1 MKRKIA
7 GDIEITGTLNDHTI
21 PAGTGT
27 LALTSDIPT
36 GTGIELD
43 VTNSGNQLIIES
55 NDTGYPELLLTQPEL
70 VNSNANGPKITL
82 EKISYD
88 SINPTRNGD
97 ELGRIDFKGH
107 RNGNVD
113 QVYGS
118 IIGIS
123 AVDNNPGPGGWI
135 EFEVSDMNENSNEK
149 MVTIFGGTSANQFH
163 QGLRIDRGNLWLA
176 PYSTYTGSIIFEG
189 STHDLTIRPTGTET
203 ASANLL
209 IPREGG
215 TVITTNSIG
224 DYTSDL
230 SSPVTIQLDADAVS
244 GATLNLYHNSATPA
258 DGDIL
263 GRINFNGENSSSV
276 NETFAYIQAHAFDVT
291 NANEDGY
298 VKIGGQKDGS
308 FKVWTNT
315 GSFTNGSGLEIVT
328 GNLYLNDTD
337 AGAGN
342 IVFEGSTDNGFETT
356 LTVEDPTA
364 ARTITLPDKTGTVAL
379 TSDIGGLVNV
389 LSSINVEN
397 PTPKASDVFGNSVD
411 ISGDYMIVGAYL
423 ADGSGNDNAGKAYI
437 FDVHTGHLIHTLDD
451 PNAFNTSTSDYF
463 GRAVGISGNYAVV
476 GAPSEDSSGNFGAG
490 VGYIFNVTT
499 GALIH
504 TVQNPN
510 AYSTPAADNFGNS
523 IGVHGK
529 YSIFGCPDE
538 DDAGGS
544 GSGKAYVINNETGG
558 LVYTFDN
565 PNAFG
570 TSLNDNFGFSV
581 DISDNYAIVGARYED
596 FAAADNSGHVYVF
609 DLSTG
614 SLVHSKANPNAYGAV
629 TSDYFGWD
637 VAIDGNYFVVGAEGE
652 DDASGTGSGKAY
664 VFDIQSGALLHT
676 LDNPTPFPGDAFG
689 RQVDISGNYT
699 IVSAYEDNT
708 TNGSGGAAYIFNLST
723 GTLAATLVNPNV
735 FSTTSLDRFG
745 NALAISGDN
754 IVVGCE
760 QEDSSGATNSGY
772 AFLYNIDANPY
783 TYTPYEISTFA
794 TGSGGSTYTNTDV
807 DQHLN
812 TGSAATNEVLSWD
825 GADYDWVAQSTG
837 GGAPSVTATLLRTI
851 DNPSAGGSNDDFDEF
866 GTTIAISG
874 NIIAASA
881 YGEEDPETGE
891 TQAGIVYLYDATT
904 HELLHIVLNP
914 TWSGITTGT
923 RNLDNDDTRFG
934 GLGENGMD
942 ISGNYMIAGAKSAD
956 APFNA
961 SGVAYIF
968 DITSGKLLHVLT
980 NNTGATSN
988 ELMGHTTVID
998 DNLAAVSVSQDGV
1011 GGSVMVYE
1019 VSTGTRIRNIP
1030 NPNTQSGI
1038 GGLFGEGMAL
1048 SKGRLAIWQNW
1059 YDGNDDPQG
1068 RVYIYDPITGE
1079 LLHTLENPVQS
1090 TANDRFGEWMHMDGN
1105 YLAVGVPEYL
1115 APADRGRVYIY
1126 NVNSGALIHTL
1137 ENPTGI
1143 DGDHFGMGI
1152 SVSGSFVAVGAYG
1165 SDTTGSLAGSAY
1177 IFDLVSGD
1185 LVETIENPNAFN
1197 TSSSD
1202 QFGRRVSLSGN
1213 RLIVNAVGEDTNAS
1227 TGRNS
1232 GKVYSFY
1239 LAGVPPYVP
1248 SGEQTKQ
1255 LTAAATTRGYS
1266 RFDLEHAVANPNPM
1280 GDGTVPGFNNFGK
1293 VVDISG
1299 DYFVAGAMS
1308 ESRAYIGS
1316 AKTGK
1321 ILHILNNPNINDT
1334 SLSVSG
1340 DQFGSSVA
1348 ISGNYCAISAISE
1361 DPNVN
1366 NVASDA
1372 GAIYIFNVITGALVH
1387 TLVPR
1392 VIFEAAN
1399 NTDLSLGGE
1408 GHGLAMDGRY
1418 LVAGSYNITSG
1429 TNGRVFVYDVFTGT
1443 LLYTVEDPK
1452 VNGFGLTQNHFGYSV
1467 DIQGNHFIVGA
1478 YTDDL
1483 GTGYSEGVAHVYDLD
1498 SGRLLHTY
1506 SHPSSS
1512 STGEFGVEVA
1522 ISGDYA
1528 VVSNPTST
1536 VFQDSTIIAR
1546 GLLRVYSI
1554 KTGKF
1559 LHEIGNPLVFNP
1571 RGGYANPTFTSS
1583 TYGGAPVFDGETG
1596 NSSKYDNPSEINFGY
1611 NLKMD
1616 GDYLIVGADEEESGR
1631 DLGGGAAYVYD
1642 VRSGDLV
1649 YKLKNPNFAL
1659 SSDDTDSEVD
1669 KFGETCAISGNRIII
1684 GATGAVVGDESG
1696 VGAVYIFKHG
1706 GMPNYSYNAQET
1718 ASFTAGSS
1726 TNGHVVMGNQV
1737 IRKESFGGVTTEL
1750 SKDYGPKYL
1759 ATIVS
1764 QLTVNLVKPDYDGYL
1779 QNEHPD
1785 SNTVGYG
1792 MNAFI
1797 AKALSF
1803 SPRTNRRYIHVAANW
1818 PSGDSGSQMNNTN
1831 TDRGIQDIKIGYD
1844 GSGGTENTVVVH
1856 CKNHGFTSAEVVI
1869 MSNPG
1874 SISNLKGISYYAG
1887 LIDDDTFILYTDSG
1901 LTTQLNGQFLASFSS
1916 YSGSEYCRGNDTSD
1930 WATISRV
1937 IELLDFVNDF
1947 EAGNYDKADRNFAD
1961 NDGTY
1966 DAYYELQAEVQKDF
1980 HLYADLVINAMSVG
1994 GTTYTNFSL
2003 FENNPGLGDYAGAKD
2018 ISIGNGSNEQNI
2030 TIKSPVIFPPFTT
2043 AERDAIRDKQ
2053 NGMVVFNTSTV
2064 SLQLYNAGAWY
2075 NL

>member
-1 MKRKIA
+1 MKRKID
-7 GDIEITGTLNDHTI
+7 GNVEITGTLNDHTI
-21 PAGTGT
+21 PGGTGT
-27 LALTSDIPT
+27 LALTSDIST
-36 GTGIELD
+36 TGIELD
-43 VTNSGNQLIIES
+43 VTNSGDQLIIES

-88 SINPTRNGD
+88 SINSTRNGD

-107 RNGNVD
+107 KNSNVD

-123 AVDNNPGPGGWI
+123 AVDNNPGPGGSI

-149 MVTIFGGTSANQFH
+149 MVTIFGGTTSNQFH

-176 PYSTYTGSIIFEG
+176 PYSTYTGSIILEG

-203 ASANLL
+203 FGANLL

-215 TVITTNSIG
+215 TVITTNSID

-230 SSPVTIQLDADAVS
+230 TSPVTIQLDADAVS

-258 DGDIL
+258 DEDIL

-276 NETFAYIQAHAFDVT
+276 NETFAYIQAQAFDVT

-308 FKVWTNT
+308 FKVWTKT

-328 GNLYLNDTD
+328 GNLYLNDITD
-337 AGAGN
+337 GN
-342 IVFEGSTDNGFETT
+342 IIFEGSTDNGFETT
-356 LTVEDPTA
+356 LTVDDPTA
-364 ARTITLPDKTGTVAL
+364 DRTITLPNKTGTVAL
-379 TSDIGGLVNV
+379 TSDIG
-389 LSSINVEN
+389 SSVSILNQINIAN
-397 PTPKASDVFGNSVD
+397 PTTSANAFFGNAVD
-411 ISGDYMIVGAYL
+411 ISGDYMIVGAYQ
-423 ADGSGNDNAGKAYI
+423 ADNSGNDDSGKAYI
-437 FDVHTGHLIHTLDD
+437 YDVHTGHLIRTLTNPNTFSTVTDD
-451 PNAFNTSTSDYF
+451 FF

-476 GAPSEDSSGNFGAG
+476 GASSEDSSGSFSAGAA
-490 VGYIFNVTT
+490 YIFNVTT

-504 TVQNPN
+504 TIQNPN
-510 AYSTPAADNFGNS
+510 AFGTPASDFFGRT
-523 IGVHGK
+523 IATHGK
-529 YSIFGCPDE
+529 YSIFGVHEEDE
-538 DDAGGS
+538 AGGALS
-544 GSGKAYVINNETGG
+544 SGKAYVINNETGG

-570 TSLNDNFGFSV
+570 GAQNDYFGFSV
-581 DISDNYAIVGARYED
+581 DISDNYAIVGAYLED
-596 FAAADNSGHVYVF
+596 FASSDNSGRVYVF

-614 SLVHSKANPNAYGAV
+614 TLVHSIANPNAYGAV
-629 TSDYFGWD
+629 TSDYFGYS
-637 VAIDGNYFVVGAEGE
+637 VAIDGNYFMAGARNE
-652 DDASGTGSGKAY
+652 DDAIGNASGKAY
-664 VFDIQSGALLHT
+664 VFDLESGALLHT
-676 LDNPTPFPGDAFG
+676 LDNPTPAINDQFGDSMS
-689 RQVDISGNYT
+689 ISGNYG
-699 IVSAYEDNT
+699 IVSAHQDNT
-708 TNGSGGAAYIFNLST
+708 ATASGGAVYIFNLST
-723 GTLAATLVNPNV
+723 GTLAATMLDPNV
-735 FSTTSLDRFG
+735 YTSTTDRFG
-745 NALAISGDN
+745 NAVAISGDN
-754 IVVGCE
+754 IVVGAE
-760 QEDSSGATNSGY
+760 REEGPGGEVDSGY
-772 AFLYNIDANPY
+772 TYLYNISANPY

-794 TGSGGSTYTNTDV
+794 SGGGGSTYTNSDV
-807 DQHLN
+807 DSHLN
-812 TGSAATNEVLSWD
+812 TGSAGTNEVLSWD

-837 GGAPSVTATLLRTI
+837 GGAPSVTATLLRTM

-866 GTTIAISG
+866 GTTIAING

-881 YGEEDPETGE
+881 YAEEDPETGE
-891 TQAGIVYLYDATT
+891 TQAGVVYLYDATT
-904 HELLHIVLNP
+904 HELLHVVLNP

-934 GLGENGMD
+934 GLGENAMD
-942 ISGNYMIAGAKSAD
+942 ISGNYMIVGVKSAD

-980 NNTGATSN
+980 NNTGATVN
-988 ELMGHTTVID
+988 DLMGHTTVID
-998 DNLAAVSVSQDGV
+998 DNLAAVSVSQDSD

-1030 NPNTQSGI
+1030 NPNSQSGI
-1038 GGLFGEGMAL
+1038 AGLFGEGMSL
-1048 SKGRLAIWQNW
+1048 SKGRLAIGTPTWR
-1059 YDGNDDPQG
+1059 DGASDPQG

-1090 TANDRFGEWMHMDGN
+1090 SANDRFGEWMHMDGN

-1115 APADRGRVYIY
+1115 APNDRGRVYIY

-1137 ENPTGI
+1137 ENPTAN

-1165 SDTTGSLAGSAY
+1165 SDTTGNISGSVY

-1197 TSSSD
+1197 TSSFDS
-1202 QFGRRVSLSGN
+1202 FGSRVSLSGN
-1213 RLIVNAVGEDTNAS
+1213 RLIVNANGEDTDSS
-1227 TGRNS
+1227 TGRAS

-1266 RFDLEHAVANPNPM
+1266 RFDLEHAVANPNPL
-1280 GDGTVPGFNNFGK
+1280 GDASAPGLSNFGA

-1299 DYFVAGAMS
+1299 DYFVAGAAP

-1334 SLSVSG
+1334 SVSVGG
-1340 DQFGSSVA
+1340 DQFGRSVA
-1348 ISGNYCAISAISE
+1348 ISGNYCAISAINE

-1366 NVASDA
+1366 NIASNA

-1392 VIFEAAN
+1392 VIFEASD

-1418 LVAGSYNITSG
+1418 LVAGSYNTSSG
-1429 TNGRVFVYDVFTGT
+1429 SSGRVFVYDVFSGT
-1443 LLYTVEDPK
+1443 LLYTIEDPK

-1483 GTGYSEGVAHVYDLD
+1483 GTGFSEGVAHVYDLD
-1498 SGRLLHTY
+1498 SSRLLHTF

-1512 STGEFGVEVA
+1512 STGEFGVEVSV
-1522 ISGDYA
+1522 SGDYA
-1528 VVSNPTST
+1528 VVSNPTSV
-1536 VFQDSTIIAR
+1536 VFQSGSIIAKGTIR
-1546 GLLRVYSI
+1546 IYSI
-1554 KTGKF
+1554 KTGK
-1559 LHEIGNPLVFNP
+1559 LLRKIGNPLVFNP
-1571 RGGYANPTFTSS
+1571 RGGYSNPTFTSS

-1596 NSSKYDNPSEINFGY
+1596 NSKKYDNPSEINFGY

-1669 KFGETCAISGNRIII
+1669 RFGETCAISGNRIII
-1684 GATGAVVGDESG
+1684 GATFAVVGDQSAT
-1696 VGAVYIFKHG
+1696 GAVYIFKHG

-1750 SKDYGPKYL
+1750 SKDYGPKYC
-1759 ATIVS
+1759 ASIVS
-1764 QLTVNLVKPDYDGYL
+1764 ELNVNLIRPDYDGYL

-1803 SPRTNRRYIHVAANW
+1803 SPRTNRRYLHVVANW
-1818 PSGDSGSQMNNTN
+1818 PSGDSGSAMNNTN

-1844 GSGGTENTVVVH
+1844 GPGGTDNTVVVH

-1869 MSNPG
+1869 ISNPG
-1874 SISNLKGISYYAG
+1874 SISNLKGVAYHAG
-1887 LIDDDTFILYTDSG
+1887 LIDDDTFILYTNAG
-1901 LTTQLNGQFLASFSS
+1901 LTTQLNGSTFPLFSS
-1916 YSGSEYCRGNDTSD
+1916 YSGSEYCRGNDSST
-1930 WATISRV
+1930 WVTISRV
-1937 IELLDFVNDF
+1937 IDLLDFVNDF
-1947 EAGNYDKADRNFAD
+1947 EAGNYDKDDRSFTD

-1980 HLYADLVINAMSVG
+1980 HLYADLVINSMSVG
-1994 GTTYTNFSL
+1994 GTTYTDFSL
-2003 FENNPGLGDYAGAKD
+2003 FENNPGLGDYVGAKD
-2018 ISIGNGSNEQNI
+2018 ISIGNGSNEQHI

-2064 SLQLYNAGAWY
+2064 KLQLYNAGSWT